1 MPILACICKRRA
13 NNLQSERDHTR
24 SFKAYDPDLP
34 FQAPE
39 GKKLEISSSLFGI
52 HPSKDCKYD
61 YLAITGVR
69 NKKIV
74 KCGKREFKHVTKSN
88 RALFQFKSSKKV
100 NARPF
105 VIRIKLDF
113 LVIWW
118 TSGGINKGRELSRN
132 VDFGPC
138 KDIDFGVCKDKY
150 DHKYVHL

>member
-100 NARPF
+100 NAR
-105 VIRIKLDF
+105 ITS
-113 LVIWW
+113 W
-118 TSGGINKGRELSRN
+118 TEHAKINMFISMYTYNFMGRQA
-132 VDFGPC
+132 DY
-138 KDIDFGVCKDKY
+138 Y
-150 DHKYVHL
+150 DLIVNNMTWTDNI